1 MDALIIPQELKRH
14 IARRLGLNYRTFF
27 ELEKAFAKE
36 YERSIREKQETKNRE
51 RAPGGGRKRMLSS
64 EEAFILVLMKLLFNP
79 IFSLLG
85 WMFRISTSSSYR
97 YFIDG
102 LEALE
107 KVLPLPMSKEIEI
120 VIENYEKGKVKK
132 VRDLGELLRE
142 LPEVRKLV
150 VDGSEQRINRP
161 KDSEK
166 RKEYYSGRKKSHTV
180 KVEVATDGKRI
191 TWFNGLERGSKHDF
205 AMAKEGIIEELNRIE
220 LNGRKIEL
228 FADKGYEGME
238 KEIKNKDI
246 TVRVPKK
253 KRKKLKEVEKE
264 RNRII
269 SQERIVVE
277 HMIGKVKRHRILLE
291 QSRFKNTDKGHRR
304 LRQVYLVC
312 CGLVNYW
319 AGCRWR
325 ARQVA

>member
-1 MDALIIPQELKRH
+1 MDIIIPQELKRH
-14 IARRLGLNYRTFF
+14 IAKRLGLNHKTFF
-27 ELEKAFAKE
+27 ELEKTFAKE
-36 YERSIREKQETKNRE
+36 YERSIREKQESKKRE
-51 RAPGGGRKRMLSS
+51 RAPGGGRKRVLSP
-64 EEAFILVLMKLLFNP
+64 EGVFILVLIKLLFNP
-79 IFSLLG
+79 VFSLLG
-85 WMFRISTSSSYR
+85 WMFRVSTSSSYR

-107 KVLPLPMSKEIEI
+107 KVLHLPMSKEIEI
-120 VIENYEKGKVKK
+120 VIENYEKGEKKK

-142 LPEVRKLV
+142 LAEVWKLA
-150 VDGSEQRINRP
+150 VDGSEQEINRP
-161 KDSEK
+161 KDSKK
-166 RKEYYSGRKKSHTV
+166 RKEYYSGKEKSHTV
-180 KVEVATDGKRI
+180 KVEIATEGKRI

-238 KEIKNKDI
+238 KEIKNNDV
-246 TVRVPKK
+246 TVHVPKK
-253 KRKKLKEVEKE
+253 KRKKFKEVEKE

-269 SQERIVVE
+269 LQERIVVE

-312 CGLVNYW
+312 CGLVNYG
-319 AGCRWR
+319 AGCRWT